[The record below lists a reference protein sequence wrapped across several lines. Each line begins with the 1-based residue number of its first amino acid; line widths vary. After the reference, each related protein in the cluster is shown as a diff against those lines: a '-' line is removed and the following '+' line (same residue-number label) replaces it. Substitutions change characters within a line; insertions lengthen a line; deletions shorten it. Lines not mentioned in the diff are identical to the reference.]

1 MASVLMKIKDRLFR
15 ARRRCEPLQFPKE
28 GKTLVMAPPSTKT
41 GSEARADKSALCS
54 AAKWAALGAIPA
66 AIGSQATI
74 LRTRRGQAL
83 SLSYDGG
90 PTAFIVRSG
99 VLTLQVTLADDSRQI
114 AAMLFP
120 GDVFRSSFAPP
131 CVQAALV
138 ASGIGEVWRLRLAAL
153 EKLAANDPSVQGYL
167 DRAMAGQMARQAIH
181 AATLGRLDCEQ
192 KVATMLLEVALRT
205 GTNAAA
211 GAVVIELPFNRKD
224 IADYLGL
231 NPDTLSRIMSRLK
244 ADGLIGPIERNRAVL
259 RDLPALAAR
268 SPAARS
274 LMEISGHTRGQVSL

>member
-1 MASVLMKIKDRLFR
+1 
-15 ARRRCEPLQFPKE
+15 
-28 GKTLVMAPPSTKT
+28 MAPPSTKT
-41 GSEARADKSALCS
+41 GSEPRANTGALCS

-131 CVQAALV
+131 CVQASLV

-167 DRAMAGQMARQAIH
+167 DQAMAGQMARQAIH

-192 KVATMLLEVALRT
+192 KVATMLLELALRT
-205 GTNAAA
+205 GTNAAS

-274 LMEISGHTRGQVSL
+274 LMEISGHKRGQAPL